1 MDMTNP
7 QSTYGVTTDTASPSG
22 DDSLALEE
30 IERVGFTTLANVV
43 SLPLLV
49 RMRDSLDRIL
59 MTQTTNFGGEAD
71 MASIGDKGTAR
82 ALLEADPVFLDLLGL
97 PQLEALVETLL
108 GPAALVMQQNGIV
121 MPGGGGD
128 HVQQSWHRDLPYQ
141 SWVATKPLAMGA
153 LLALDAF
160 TPDNGATMF
169 IPGSHRH
176 STFPSSSFVDRW
188 QTPALAGAGSI
199 IVFDAMVFHRG
210 GVNRS
215 PQPRRAVNTLFGIP
229 LLGQQITFTAK
240 PGMDAKKRRR
250 LGLDYAPAESADA
263 WRNRRRARL
272 QGIVHE

>member
-1 MDMTNP
+1 MTNP
-7 QSTYGVTTDTASPSG
+7 QRTYGVTSEIASAPGDTA
-22 DDSLALEE
+22 LALEE
-30 IERVGFTTLANVV
+30 IERVGFTTLVGAV
-43 SLPLLV
+43 SLPLLA
-49 RMRDSLDRIL
+49 RMRDSLDRVL
-59 MTQTTNFGGEAD
+59 VAQTTNFGGVAD
-71 MASIGDKGTAR
+71 MAAIGDEGTAR
-82 ALLEADPVFLDLLGL
+82 ALLEADPVFLELLGL

-121 MPGGGGD
+121 MPGECGD

-141 SWVATKPLAMGA
+141 SWVATKPLALGA

-160 TPDNGATMF
+160 TVDNGATLF

-176 STFPSSSFVDRW
+176 STFPSASFVDRW
-188 QTPALAGAGSI
+188 QMPALAAAGSI

-229 LLGQQITFTAK
+229 LLTQQITLTAK

-250 LGLDYAPAESADA
+250 LGLDYVPAESAEA
-263 WRNRRRARL
+263 WRERRRARL
-272 QGIVHE
+272 QGDSA